1 MFRFSAISKIR
12 KQIEIQPKSRRK
24 KSTSVRRMQ
33 DQTTQ
38 EQHPPRSFIPP
49 RHWEQT
55 KLQLSLDNSGKVV
68 PTICRDH
75 AIFTVASYNILA
87 QDLLESHPELYAG
100 IPRQCLEW
108 SHRKRCILNEIG
120 RLQPDIL
127 CIQEMQSDHLEGFT
141 ETLRQRFTFDRVFK
155 KRTGSEKTD
164 GCAIFFNSDLFQLI
178 ETRTVE
184 YNQQIRLLDR
194 DNIGIIL
201 KLRSRANPKSI
212 FIVGTTH
219 LLYNPKRMDIKL
231 AQVHVLLS
239 ELEQMAYNGNKD
251 NGYYPIILT
260 GDFNL
265 APNSPPYKLLAHGQL
280 DYRDLPQ
287 QQPIISSEL
296 GITDTCQHVHS
307 IKCRDSNES
316 PVSPNSPH

>member
-1 MFRFSAISKIR
+1 
-12 KQIEIQPKSRRK
+12 
-24 KSTSVRRMQ
+24 MQ

-38 EQHPPRSFIPP
+38 EKHPTRSFIPP
-49 RHWEQT
+49 RNWEPT
-55 KLQLSLDNSGKVV
+55 KYQMTLGNI
-68 PTICRDH
+68 PTNTRDH
-75 AIFTVASYNILA
+75 ITFTVASYNILA
-87 QDLLESHPELYAG
+87 QDLLESHPELYNG

-127 CIQEMQSDHLEGFT
+127 CIQEIQSDHLEGFT

-164 GCAIFFNSDLFQLI
+164 GCAIFYNSDLFELVD
-178 ETRTVE
+178 TRTIE
-184 YNQQIRLLDR
+184 YNQQTKLLDR
-194 DNIGIIL
+194 DNVGIIL

-219 LLYNPKRMDIKL
+219 LLYNPKRIDIKM
-231 AQVHVLLS
+231 AQVHVLLA
-239 ELEQMAYNGNKD
+239 ELEQMAYKTENS
-251 NGYYPIILT
+251 YYPIILT

-265 APNSPPYKLLAHGQL
+265 VPTSPPYRLLAEGQL

-287 QQPIISSEL
+287 KIISPEL
-296 GITDTCQHVHS
+296 GITDTCQHLQS
-307 IKCRDSNES
+307 IECRDSNES
-316 PVSPNSPH
+316 PVSSHIPCNNV